1 MPTHSITFRGYVQYV
16 GLREIVMDLGKTQD
30 RRGFVIKETDGT
42 LRLVTSGSHEE
53 VAAFVD
59 DIRYRSDVIP
69 AEIESVD
76 VETVDGEALLPP
88 FDPSRSDYL
97 TMFNRQLDQ
106 ALEHLSNIE
115 ANLSS
120 PHANEEDLDRL
131 SASEENLD
139 SHHR

>member
-1 MPTHSITFRGYVQYV
+1 M
-16 GLREIVMDLGKTQD
+16 VMDLGKAED
-30 RRGFVIKETDGT
+30 RRGFVFNEEDGT
-42 LRLVTSGSHEE
+42 LRIVTSGSHEE

-69 AEIESVD
+69 ADIESVD

-115 ANLSS
+115 GNLSGH
-120 PHANEEDLDRL
+120 HANGENLDRL
-131 SASEENLD
+131 SAGEENFD
-139 SHHR
+139 SHQP